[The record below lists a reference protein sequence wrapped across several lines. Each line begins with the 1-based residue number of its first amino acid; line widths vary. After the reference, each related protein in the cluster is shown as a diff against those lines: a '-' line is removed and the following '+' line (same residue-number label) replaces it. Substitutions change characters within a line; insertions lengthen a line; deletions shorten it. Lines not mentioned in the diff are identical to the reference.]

1 MENITAAC
9 ESFYDKSKEKEVHA
23 DLFNSF
29 MRRIIIWDYSCIT
42 REHFLSLPNNEK
54 EAMIKRY
61 HKDMDDKTCDKIL
74 LFFIEVE
81 VV

>member
-1 MENITAAC
+1 
-9 ESFYDKSKEKEVHA
+9 
-23 DLFNSF
+23 